1 MRIALATEGSRGDVH
16 PMLALGSR
24 LRAAG
29 HEVRLCAPPDFAAEA
44 RARGLA
50 FCAVGGAVRDYLVA
64 HAGALTRGLRSQ
76 VAAAGRYLSESCDAQ
91 FASLPE
97 ATAGCER
104 IVAASLSFAAA
115 SCAELHGA
123 HYRFVAYCPVLIR
136 SAEHPSF
143 LVPVQSLPRW
153 MNRVSWSLTERPLG
167 AFLRRL
173 INRGR
178 RRLGLDP
185 IEDAWRHVSGAPAIL
200 AADRALAPAPAD
212 APQPVRQIPCL
223 HDMRPAPL
231 PAKLEDFL
239 AAGPAPIYFGFGSM
253 PDPDPVATTRIV
265 LDAASQVG
273 ARALISAGW
282 AGLGEGPLPE
292 GVAVVGTTSHAAL
305 FPRVAAVVHHGGAGT
320 TTTAARAGAPQLVV
334 PHLADQF
341 YWGRRVEIL
350 GLGPPPIRRTALTAE
365 RLAEALDAVV
375 GNETL
380 AERAADFGSRSR
392 AVADEIDPV
401 VAVISD

>member
-1 MRIALATEGSRGDVH
+1 MRIALAAEGSRGDVH
-16 PMLALGSR
+16 PMLALGAR

-29 HEVRLCAPPDFAAEA
+29 HEVRLCAPPDFAEEA

-50 FCAVGGAVRDYLVA
+50 FRAVGGAVRDYLVA
-64 HAGALTRGLRSQ
+64 HAGALTRSLRSQ
-76 VAAAGRYLSESCDAQ
+76 IVEAGRYLSASCDAQ

-104 IVAASLSFAAA
+104 IVAASLSFAAP

-123 HYRFVAYCPVLIR
+123 RYRFIAYCPVLIR

-143 LVPVQSLPRW
+143 LVPSQSLPRW
-153 MNRVSWSLTERPLG
+153 MNRLSWSLTERPLG

-178 RRLGLDP
+178 RRLDLPP
-185 IEDAWRHVSGAPAIL
+185 IADAWRHVSGEEAIL
-200 AADRALAPAPAD
+200 AADRALAPAPSD
-212 APQPVRQIPCL
+212 ATQRVRQIPCL
-223 HDMRPAPL
+223 HDMQPAAL
-231 PAKLEDFL
+231 PPKLEDFL
-239 AAGPAPIYFGFGSM
+239 AAGPPPVYFGFGSM
-253 PDPDPVATTRIV
+253 PDPDPAATTRLV

-282 AGLGEGPLPE
+282 AGLGDGPLPE
-292 GVAVVGTTSHAAL
+292 GVAVIGAASHPAL

-320 TTTAARAGAPQLVV
+320 TTTAARAGVPQLVV

-341 YWGRRVEIL
+341 YWGRRVELL
-350 GLGPPPIRRTALTAE
+350 GLGPPTIPRPSLRAE
-365 RLAEALDAVV
+365 HLAEALDAII

-380 AERAADFGSRSR
+380 AERAADFASR
-392 AVADEIDPV
+392 ARAAAEDIDPV
-401 VAVISD
+401 EAILSD